1 MLQTVASA
9 LTRWSTRWVPD
20 SWVIAVLLTGVAAV
34 GAMLATGKGPVAM
47 VGYWGDGLWELLAF
61 GMQMALVV
69 ISGYVLAV
77 TPLFSRLLNH
87 LAGLARGAR
96 SAIALMA
103 ITSLLL
109 AWLNWGLSLIGSA
122 VFAKTLAKRIPKLD
136 YRLLVASAYLGL
148 GCLWHAGFSASAP
161 LLIAT
166 QGHFLEKQIGIIP
179 VTETLFH
186 PFNLLLSVSV
196 VGVMVTV
203 AVLAHPSPEQMA
215 DASPI
220 LAETEED
227 RPVIENM
234 PATPAEKLEQ
244 AWWVNGIIG
253 GMGLLWLGL
262 HLSQKGAA
270 GINLNVVNLL
280 FLSLGV
286 LLHGTPARFLQAA
299 EEAGHHVWGIVLQF
313 PLYAGIFGIIKFSG
327 LQALLSGW
335 FSTATTPGLF
345 PLFVT
350 WYSGILNYL
359 IPSGGAKWAI
369 EAPYILEAAQNMGA
383 SLPMTVLAYAWGDML
398 TDLIQPFWAIPL
410 LGLAKLQFRDIMGYC
425 LLFFG
430 AYAVLVTGAF
440 GLLALL
446 A

>member
-1 MLQTVASA
+1 M
-9 LTRWSTRWVPD
+9 PD
-20 SWVIAVLLTGVAAV
+20 SWVIAVLLTAVTAV
-34 GAMLATGKGPVAM
+34 GAMLVTGNGPLAI
-47 VGYWGDGLWELLAF
+47 VGYWGDGFWELLAF

-77 TPLFSRLLNH
+77 TPVFTRLLER
-87 LAGLARGAR
+87 LAALAKGPR

-103 ITSLLL
+103 ATSMVL
-109 AWLNWGLSLIGSA
+109 AWFNWGLSLIGSA
-122 VFAKTLAKRIPKLD
+122 VFAKTLAARVPQLD

-166 QGHFLEKQIGIIP
+166 KGHFLEKQTGIIP
-179 VTETLFH
+179 VTDTLFH
-186 PFNLLLSVSV
+186 PFNLTLSVLV
-196 VGVMVTV
+196 IGVMVAV
-203 AVLAHPSPEQMA
+203 AVLAHPSPEQTVQSGPMLP
-215 DASPI
+215 DGEQI
-220 LAETEED
+220 
-227 RPVIENM
+227 
-234 PATPAEKLEQ
+234 PAKTPRTPAEKLEQ
-244 AWWVNGIIG
+244 AWWVNGLMG
-253 GMGLLWLGL
+253 GMGLLWLGM
-262 HLSQKGAA
+262 HLSQKGIA

-286 LLHGTPARFLQAA
+286 LLHGTPARFLKAA
-299 EEAGHHVWGIVLQF
+299 EEAGQHVWGIVVQF

-327 LQALLSGW
+327 LQETLSGW
-335 FSTATTPGLF
+335 FATATTPGWF

-350 WYSGILNYL
+350 WYSGLLNYL

-369 EAPYILEAAQNMGA
+369 EAPYILEAAKEMGA

-430 AYAVLVTGAF
+430 VYAVLVTAAF
-440 GLLALL
+440 GVLALI
-446 A
+446 